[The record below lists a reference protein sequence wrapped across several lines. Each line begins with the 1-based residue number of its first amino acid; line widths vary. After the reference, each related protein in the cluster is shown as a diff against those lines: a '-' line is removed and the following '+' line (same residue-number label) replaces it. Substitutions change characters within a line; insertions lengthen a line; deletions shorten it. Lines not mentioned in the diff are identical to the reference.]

1 MINNPISYVKN
12 TRQTYSKQYET
23 VLTEVLVQ
31 FADEN
36 PAWIPYETLVEMER
50 VCNCLLYTS
59 PSPRDRQ
66 KSRMPSSA

>member
-1 MINNPISYVKN
+1 MIDNPISYVKN

-36 PAWIPYETLVEMER
+36 PAWIPYDTRVEMER
-50 VCNCLLYTS
+50 VCNE
-59 PSPRDRQ
+59 
-66 KSRMPSSA
+66 